1 VCFLQQSAPRSGS
14 LQQRWRT
21 AMEQQAPAG
30 PAATATPLASSAVA
44 AAGLHMQ
51 QIAQQQQQQQ
61 LSFFSQYQQQQQ
73 QQNLSASWQ
82 QNAAPVG
89 LLGQSVSSAAPDS
102 GTMLQWQQI
111 QQYYEQQQ
119 QQHQPAAAAAAA
131 ALASKAA
138 AAASSGPA
146 FGSSSGALQNSPGVA
161 AAGATADLV
170 QQDSLGG
177 LPQPRGMR
185 NSSSGTL
192 GQQHGT
198 TSMRVSSADDVMF
211 MMEES
216 AGPSGSA
223 TPSMQQDGTDHSAAA
238 GVGAASATAAALQ
251 TAQHYQQMAVRQQQ
265 QHLGNADLIASSPLE
280 LAPIDEQQQQQ
291 QQQRSLLGVGSSLAH
306 VQPQPQ
312 AALMQPS
319 LQAPVLQQQQQHE
332 DDDLELQEEEVMDDE
347 HPGDWNPLYS
357 DEQLLGEQASP
368 VPAPAPAA
376 VLGAALQQ
384 HQQQLQQPHGVLYS
398 GPLHT
403 ALPGAGA
410 SPQEAAAALGMLQNA
425 SRSRRGSM
433 VHVRAMSVELPGGVS
448 TEDEIEAELVAAGVG
463 AGRMPDGSLP
473 SRPVNV
479 MAAAAAAA
487 AGGMGASPTAAD
499 MELGVGLDP
508 HWSFRQPTVLMHNP
522 LHNLQQQQQQQ

>member
-1 VCFLQQSAPRSGS
+1 
-14 LQQRWRT
+14 
-21 AMEQQAPAG
+21 
-30 PAATATPLASSAVA
+30 
-44 AAGLHMQ
+44 MQ
-51 QIAQQQQQQQ
+51 QIAQQQQLQQQQQ
-61 LSFFSQYQQQQQ
+61 LSFFTQYQQQQQQ

-89 LLGQSVSSAAPDS
+89 LLGQSFSSAAPDS
-102 GTMLQWQQI
+102 GTVLQWQQI
-111 QQYYEQQQ
+111 KQYYEQQQ
-119 QQHQPAAAAAAA
+119 QHQAATAAAAA
-131 ALASKAA
+131 ALAAKAA
-138 AAASSGPA
+138 AA
-146 FGSSSGALQNSPGVA
+146 GSSSGPLPGLSSGALHSSPGVA

-170 QQDSLGG
+170 QQDSFGG
-177 LPQPRGMR
+177 LPQPRGLR

-192 GQQHGT
+192 GQQHGA

-223 TPSMQQDGTDHSAAA
+223 TPSMQQDGNDHTAAAAA
-238 GVGAASATAAALQ
+238 GAANATAAALHSTQ
-251 TAQHYQQMAVRQQQ
+251 QYQQMAVRQQHQ
-265 QHLGNADLIASSPLE
+265 QLVGSDLIASSPLE

-291 QQQRSLLGVGSSLAH
+291 RLLLGVGSSLPHA
-306 VQPQPQ
+306 QPQPQ

-319 LQAPVLQQQQQHE
+319 LQASTLQQQQQQQQDE

-357 DEQLLGEQASP
+357 DEQLLVEQASP
-368 VPAPAPAA
+368 ALAAAPTAA
-376 VLGAALQQ
+376 ALGTALQQ
-384 HQQQLQQPHGVLYS
+384 QQQQHGVLYS
-398 GPLHT
+398 GPLHGV
-403 ALPGAGA
+403 LPGAAAMNSFGAGA
-410 SPQEAAAALGMLQNA
+410 SSQEAAPATGLLQNA

-433 VHVRAMSVELPGGVS
+433 AHVRAMSVELPGGVS

-463 AGRMPDGSLP
+463 GGRMPDGSLP

-479 MAAAAAAA
+479 MAAAAAA
-487 AGGMGASPTAAD
+487 GVGASPTAAD

-522 LHNLQQQQQQQ
+522 LHNLQQQQQHQQQQQ